1 MRLNNGVSKVVSLG
15 LTILVTLLSLLLL
28 FGVTDTVKE
37 IISVSR
43 GSYSSYSEDSLFRL
57 REEGD
62 YNRLWRIWQEGN
74 FAVTGAGEK
83 QAPYLSAGRYFHDAM
98 LEKALENGGEAYAD
112 EADRLNMR
120 LEEEAAAMHDE
131 ECRKE
136 IDEIIRKGAV
146 TYKTAP

>member
-43 GSYSSYSEDSLFRL
+43 GSYSSYS
-57 REEGD
+57 
-62 YNRLWRIWQEGN
+62 
-74 FAVTGAGEK
+74 
-83 QAPYLSAGRYFHDAM
+83 
-98 LEKALENGGEAYAD
+98 ALENGGEAYAD

-136 IDEIIRKGAV
+136 IDEIIRKGV
-146 TYKTAP
+146 LTCRTEP

>member
-1 MRLNNGVSKVVSLG
+1 
-15 LTILVTLLSLLLL
+15 
-28 FGVTDTVKE
+28 
-37 IISVSR
+37 
-43 GSYSSYSEDSLFRL
+43 
-57 REEGD
+57 
-62 YNRLWRIWQEGN
+62 
-74 FAVTGAGEK
+74 
-83 QAPYLSAGRYFHDAM
+83 M

-112 EADRLNMR
+112 EADRLNAR